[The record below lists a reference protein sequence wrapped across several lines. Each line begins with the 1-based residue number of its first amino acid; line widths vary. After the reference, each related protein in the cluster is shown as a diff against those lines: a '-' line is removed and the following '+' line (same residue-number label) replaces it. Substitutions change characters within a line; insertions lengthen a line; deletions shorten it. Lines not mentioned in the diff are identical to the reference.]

1 MKNNADHTDL
11 RELIETLLEDDH
23 RLVFRMKGYSMFP
36 LLRPGDKGVVEK
48 CDPRDLRRGDII
60 VFYLRGMLVAH
71 RMMQRRG
78 DSFLAKGD
86 NNPVFDPL
94 INPSEFVGKLSS
106 NHPNSFRMKLF
117 AFWALH
123 FTFLFTFINRIHYRI
138 STLRTSLKKHWADF
152 KNNFDFASRDVKGLF
167 YLNTTIS
174 VLQGLIPFAVIL
186 LIKLLVDLLNTLP
199 GRETMP
205 PMFVFLLILTGVAFL
220 LSSVLSELKSWYSEK
235 LSQGVARS
243 VYARMHLQH
252 IKLELSHYENSKELD
267 KMHRAVQEASFRPMK
282 LLNEVQHFL
291 RSVAASLFLVGIF
304 VSIRWYLVFILF
316 VAILPGIVLK
326 LRFSRRY
333 HRLKEQQSP
342 LERRMY
348 YFNRVLT
355 SYPFAKEMKLFGF
368 ARFFVKRFRGLQ
380 DEIFKG
386 RMHLRGSEVRQNIA
400 AQTFAVLIIFITLGL
415 VAHWMVAGML
425 SIGTV
430 VMFFFAFQRGYSVL
444 NDLFKSMASLQEDS
458 IFLNDLFL
466 MINDGERETT
476 KPSGSETTK
485 SSGSETT
492 KSSGSEPTKP
502 SASET
507 TIPFSLQR
515 SICVEDVSFR
525 YVNSK
530 RDALRSVNLTIP
542 AGQTVAVVGA
552 NGSGKTT
559 LIKLLCGFYLPDKG
573 AIYYDNSSTADLGRE
588 TICRNL
594 SAVFQDFALYNVSA
608 NENIAL
614 GNIHREF
621 SAVKVQES
629 AQQAGI
635 SSVLEELP
643 QGYST
648 LLGNQFLGGE
658 ELSIGQWQKLAI
670 SRAFYRDKPLLLMDE
685 PSSALDAISEQQI
698 IETLKALAH
707 SKTAVII
714 SHRLSTVKWADR
726 IIVFDEGR
734 VVEEGS
740 HEELLMKNGKY
751 AELYR
756 ETTKSFE
763 K

>member
-1 MKNNADHTDL
+1 MYRWWSIYEIMKNHADHSDL
-11 RELIETLLEDDH
+11 RELVETLLEDDH

-78 DSFLAKGD
+78 DGFLAKGD
-86 NNPVFDPL
+86 NNPGFDPL
-94 INPSEFVGKLSS
+94 VNPSELVGRLSS

-138 STLRTSLKKHWADF
+138 STLGTSLKKHWKDF
-152 KNNFDFASRDVKGLF
+152 RNNFGFASRDVKGLF
-167 YLNTTIS
+167 YLNTIIS

-466 MINDGERETT
+466 MINDGERETV

-485 SSGSETT
+485 
-492 KSSGSEPTKP
+492 
-502 SASET
+502 
-507 TIPFSLQR
+507 PFSLQR
-515 SICVEDVSFR
+515 SIRVEDVSFR

-573 AIYYDNSSTADLGRE
+573 AIYYDDNSTADLGRE
-588 TICRNL
+588 TVCRNL

-614 GNIHREF
+614 GNIHHDF
-621 SAVKVQES
+621 SAAKVQES

-635 SSVLEELP
+635 SSVLEALP
-643 QGYST
+643 QGYAT

-670 SRAFYRDKPLLLMDE
+670 SRAFYRDMPLLLMDE

-740 HEELLMKNGKY
+740 HEELLMKKGKY

-763 K
+763 